1 MSAFLLLHYLSFS
14 ELLHNYQKQDQP
26 LGEHISLAKSNKAII
41 HCFINMTTSVF
52 SLESFGI
59 ALFLLPLPL
68 PPPKKKER
76 RKAKPAFFS
85 QGLLQFMNSVV
96 FQSSV
101 FLKIVPNSLSSLC
114 NAGIGLALSTTAAMG
129 FGWNGAAPVDGQP
142 LSNP

>member
-68 PPPKKKER
+68 PPQKKER
-76 RKAKPAFFS
+76 KKKS
-85 QGLLQFMNSVV
+85 
-96 FQSSV
+96 
-101 FLKIVPNSLSSLC
+101 K
-114 NAGIGLALSTTAAMG
+114 AGILFTGP
-129 FGWNGAAPVDGQP
+129 APVHELCCLPVVCVSEDCT
-142 LSNP
+142 